1 MVKFI
6 LIYEIHDFK
15 GFRIMKFFQEKEI
28 IINDNIR
35 DENILKRNRNNKIGK
50 HCCKWKPRII
60 RDKYKWQFNAI
71 VRFFPEDVKRWLM
84 TRSNA
89 ISYFRLARN
98 RSNSK
103 TNWRSSNALERLSLF
118 TIHACFSFRS
128 IALTFQLRLKNR
140 SLTFPS
146 WFILSQGKHCLFR
159 FNKV

>member
-6 LIYEIHDFK
+6 LIYEIYDFK

-118 TIHACFSFRS
+118 TIHACFSSVDS
-128 IALTFQLRLKNR
+128 INIPTPPEESFSHLPFL
-140 SLTFPS
+140 
-146 WFILSQGKHCLFR
+146 IHSQSR
-159 FNKV
+159 